1 MVSRSLMSNIAKV
14 FYLFMFGLLLA
25 AQSSFASAETKLLVI
40 DRGVPDFQKII
51 NDLPENT
58 DYLLLDNS
66 GDPFKQIAH
75 KLAIKPVDTVHIF
88 SHAEPGV
95 LNLSGKSINA
105 NNIHTYEKQLTNI
118 NNSLLDGADILFYG
132 CDLAATAS
140 GQDLLLIIAAQ
151 TGTDVAA
158 STDATGHASLG
169 GNWNLEH
176 TIGRVDASVMFSPA
190 FQSEYTFTLAHFRGG
205 SISWRAVELDNDG
218 LIDDVEITV
227 KTACGLGLSNSNG
240 CRPSNLTTP
249 NGFPTLSS
257 PVYSD
262 PITFGEEGSTEA
274 YRFDETTFT
283 ANNLDPETS
292 YLVYYGSGNRIKEL
306 KNNSEGTWKIQ
317 TTILMQDGNLPP
329 KIDLPILYEAP
340 LLDQNGDR
348 ADSFSFPVSAIDS
361 NGDKVRYRLANE
373 DELGGEGESYTNPV
387 GISIN
392 ASTGVVTWDYNALP
406 AGTVA
411 DTGLYSA
418 GFIAE
423 DLDSNGDVKSKSHV
437 DLILSLKN
445 QKGVTFT
452 TGDNIPESRTIIVEK
467 GDSFEFSIT
476 GDAVD
481 TSSLGNLKGALT
493 EGAEGN
499 FTFAPGNIGDTVD
512 LDPGTY
518 PITFEVRDNDSTEAT
533 SYLTLNFIVPDPNA
547 PKIANIEGDR
557 TVYESTFAEL
567 VDDGTDSVVT
577 DLDNS
582 GNVVDHL
589 NNGYIRFN
597 VTFSDGQYEVLD
609 IESEGDGPGQI
620 RRTDYEVFY
629 EGVKIADIDPF
640 EDGAGQALRLDF
652 GDVTLE
658 AIQALVR
665 SLTYTDTFVLRSTEQ
680 RNLSL
685 FIQDGDGL
693 NRSYSMFIDVED
705 HPNKPTDGAPV
716 VVNNNLSLENGD
728 TLTISSDNIKFVDAD
743 NDASEL
749 TINVTNILNGQ
760 FEYIANAGTEIT
772 SFTQADIDNGL
783 VQFVHDNNGLA
794 PSYNLTA
801 SDGTNSFGPDAAAT
815 NFTSGSTSNVSVFE
829 NKIGVTIV
837 DSSGVSGTPSYALAG
852 VDAGDFDIN
861 PISGTLSFKNSP
873 DFEVPSSSAGSNTYQ
888 VLVTVTGSDGGSEVL
903 TYNINV
909 KDVNEPP
916 TISGTSPVSS
926 LRAGD
931 SYSFTPTASDP
942 ESATLDYSVSN
953 NPSWL
958 TINPVTGELSGTP
971 TDADAGT
978 SDNILI
984 TVSDGLNSATLD
996 PISLT
1001 VIPNAKPIAEAQ
1013 TIEVTEDESV
1023 DFSLVATDSDGT
1035 VVSYAIGTPANGTLT
1050 GIAPDLTYTPNAG
1063 FFGDDSFTYTV
1074 TDNDG
1079 GVSTISNISIIIL
1092 EDLDGD
1098 GIPDINDPDD
1108 DNDGISDAVEGTT
1121 LDSDED
1127 GIPNFRDTDSD
1138 GDGISDEDEGVIDTD
1153 NDELAN
1159 YIDPDS
1165 DNDGI
1170 SDEIEGTVDT
1180 DNDNTAN
1187 YLDSDS
1193 DGDGISDADEGVGD
1207 PDSDNIA
1214 NYLDTD
1220 SDGDGISDEDE
1231 GALDADEDNIPDYR
1245 DTDSDGDGISDED
1258 EGVIDTDDDGIANYL
1273 DTDSDGDG
1281 IPDVTEGAID
1291 TDEDNTPNYLDTDSD
1306 NDGILDET
1314 EGAIDTDEDNLA
1326 NYIDPDSDDDGISD
1340 QDEGNIDSDEDGRAN
1355 YIDTD
1360 SDNDGI
1366 PDEVEGVVDTDEDNT
1381 PNYLDTDSDNDGIPD
1396 ASEGAI
1402 DTDEDEVPNYLDAD
1416 SDGDGISDAEEGIL
1430 DTDEDEKPNFLDTD
1444 SDGDGISDADEG
1456 VVDTD
1461 EDEVPNYLD
1470 TDSDNDGIPDET
1482 EGAIDTDLDNTPNY
1496 LDSDSDNDGISD
1508 ADEGVIDTDEDSTPN
1523 YIDTDSDND
1532 GISDADE
1539 GVIDTDED
1547 STPNYLDSDSDGDGI
1562 SDADEGVI
1570 DTDEDSTPNYL
1581 DSDSDNDGISDADEG
1596 AIDTDLDN
1604 TPNYLDS
1611 DSDNDGI
1618 SDADEGSLDSDQD
1631 GIPNYQESDS
1641 DNDGISDT
1649 DEGTLDS
1656 DQDGILDYQD
1666 TDSDNDGISD
1676 AEEGALDSDQDGILD
1691 YQDTDSDNDGI
1702 SDADEGV
1709 LDTDNDGIL
1718 DYKDT
1723 DSDNDGIPDADEGAL
1738 DTDNDGILDYKDTDS
1753 DNDGIPDAEEGVLD
1767 TDQDGILDY
1776 KDTDSDNDGI
1786 PDVDEG
1792 VLDSDQDG
1800 ILDYKDTDSDNDGI
1814 PDAEESAL
1822 DTDND
1827 GIPNYKDTDSDNDGI
1842 PDVDEG
1848 ALDTDQDGIS
1858 DYRDTDSDN
1867 DGIPDADEGISDTD
1881 NDGILDYKDNDSDND
1896 GISDVDEGDLD
1907 SDQDG
1912 ILDFLD
1918 TDSDNDGIPDADEGN
1933 LDSDQDGILDFRD
1946 TDSDNDGILDADEGT
1961 LDSDEDGIPN
1971 YKESDSD
1978 NDGIPDTDE
1987 GVLDSDNDGILD
1999 YQDTDSDNDGIPD
2012 ADEGTLDSDNDGIL
2026 DYKDTDSDNDGIP
2039 DADES
2044 ALDSDQDGI
2053 PNYKDTDSD
2062 NDGISDA
2069 DEGALDSDQD
2079 GILDYQDTDSDN
2091 DGIPDADES
2100 TLDSDNDGIPNYK
2113 DTDSDNDGIS
2123 DKDEGAL
2130 DSDNDGILDYQDTD
2144 SDNDGIPDIE
2154 EGVLDSDNDGVSDYF
2169 DKGADEDF
2177 DGIPDI
2183 IEGTGDI
2190 DNDGIPNHL
2199 DIDSDNDGLVDG
2211 FEANISG
2218 LDSDN
2223 DGIDDTFDIDQNS
2236 TSVDANND
2244 GIVDTIQLL
2253 DTDND
2258 GIANYVDV
2266 DSDGDFVPDALEATL
2281 GFMDLDS
2288 DNIND
2293 SYDVDYTLGIDE
2305 DQDGIDDR
2313 FDIDFVPGIDAD
2325 GDGINDTRLRAY
2337 DHDQDGLADFID
2349 IDSDNDG
2356 ISDTVEANVTSE
2368 DTDGDGIYDGFDID
2382 YNSGVDLNKDGIV
2395 DNILLID
2402 TDGDSV
2408 FDMHDLDSDNDGWF
2422 DTQEAPVLDENI
2434 DGIADVGSQLNTLP
2448 DDSDG
2453 DGFANYRDVTS
2464 FGDGVFDISRNS
2476 QQSLDLDNDGSIDIT
2491 FDLDRDGIDDSIDFL
2506 AGIHGS
2512 AVGSDYDNDGI
2523 SNLLD
2528 LDDDNDGILDTVE
2541 GFLDSDNDGILNYL
2555 DRDSDN
2561 DGISD
2566 AFENNNVARSGID
2579 ANLNGVD
2586 DAWEDKAFRELIFAL
2601 TDTDLDG
2608 IYDAIDTDSDN
2619 DGISDNKEQMN
2630 AIATNNDSDGDGI
2643 DDAFDV
2649 DFTKGIDIDLDG
2661 IDDRVLFNNDAD
2673 NDGQLDYRDLDSDG
2687 DGISDADEGLVDTD
2701 GDGIPDS
2708 IDIDSDN
2715 DGIPDDIENGDFN
2728 NDGINDALQDN
2739 GKVETG
2745 VKGAG
2750 SMNLLAIL
2758 GLIMISI
2765 LRNRKKAGTLLLA
2778 ALALTSTSAQAKD
2791 TCTLENATTQ
2801 VGCWYVGAGVGLSH
2815 VDPEERKTTWQ
2826 VEDNNDHSLK
2836 LLLGYGF
2843 TDHWFGEFSYED
2855 MGSAQLYNLNPAIT
2869 GKLIVDYSVMAL
2881 NAGYWFYDE
2890 HSTWNVYLK
2899 GGLAYLE
2906 TSTSEYVEQTHGSQ
2920 ITIGAGVQW
2929 RFADR
2934 WFSRLDITAYDL
2946 DAQTLN
2952 LSLGYYFGG
2961 TKTAAK
2967 KETSIMPAKAAP
2979 VALVPILEAD
2989 SDMDGV
2995 SNKLDMCPATL
3006 EGAIVDETGCV
3017 VLNKITLNIQFDN
3030 GSDVISAEYLT
3041 QVLAVSEKL
3050 KQYKNPKLT
3059 VEGHTDW
3066 KGKQVKNQPLSER
3079 RALAVAKIIAEHTSI
3094 KETDMTVKGH
3104 GELLPI
3110 ADNNTEEGRFKNR
3123 RVEIIIDNQ

>member
-1 MVSRSLMSNIAKV
+1 MVPRSLMLNITK
-14 FYLFMFGLLLA
+14 MFSLLMLGGFLLA
-25 AQSSFASAETKLLVI
+25 PAFFVSAETKLLVI
-40 DRGVPDFQKII
+40 DRGVPDFQQII
-51 NDLPENT
+51 DDLPENT
-58 DYLLLDNS
+58 DYLLLDKS

-75 KLAIKPVDTVHIF
+75 KLAIKPVDTLHIF
-88 SHAEPGV
+88 SHAEPGA
-95 LNLSGKSINA
+95 LSLSGKSINA
-105 NNIHTYEKQLTNI
+105 NNIHAYESELTSI

-140 GQDLLLIIAAQ
+140 GQDLLSIIAAQ

-176 TIGRVDASVMFSPA
+176 TIGRVDAPVMFSPE
-190 FQSEYTFTLAHFRGG
+190 FQSDYTYTLAHFRGG

-218 LIDDVEITV
+218 LINDVEVVV
-227 KTACGLGLSNSNG
+227 KTACAIGRTCDPGSLTNPDGISSLTRISN
-240 CRPSNLTTP
+240 TTT
-249 NGFPTLSS
+249 TLSD
-257 PVYSD
+257 Y
-262 PITFGEEGSTEA
+262 ILA
-274 YRFDETTFT
+274 ETTFEGK
-283 ANNLDPETS
+283 NLDPDTFYE
-292 YLVYYGSGNRIKEL
+292 LYYSSGNRIAALE
-306 KNNSEGTWKIQ
+306 NNGNGRWKIQ
-317 TTILMQDGNLPP
+317 TTILMQDGNSPP
-329 KIDLPILYEAP
+329 KIDLPILYEVP

-348 ADSFSFPVSAIDS
+348 ADSFSFPVSSIDS

-373 DELGGEGESYTNPV
+373 DELGGENRGYTNPL

-392 ASTGVVTWDYNALP
+392 SSTGLVTWDY
-406 AGTVA
+406 TVLDPDDIEA
-411 DTGLYSA
+411 TGLYSA

-423 DLDSNGDVKSKSHV
+423 DLDINGNAKSKSHV
-437 DLILSLKN
+437 DLILSLEN
-445 QKGVTFT
+445 QKGTTFT

-467 GDSFEFSIT
+467 GGSFEFSII

-481 TSSLGNLKGALT
+481 TTSLGNLQGALT
-493 EGAEGN
+493 EGVEGN
-499 FTFAPGNIGDTVD
+499 FTFAPGNIGDNVD

-518 PITFEVRDNDSTEAT
+518 PITFEVRDNDDARAT

-557 TVYESTFAEL
+557 TVYASTFAQL
-567 VDDGTDSVVT
+567 VDDGVDSVVT

-597 VTFSDGQYEVLD
+597 VTFADGQYEVLD
-609 IESEGDGPGQI
+609 IESQGDGPGQI

-652 GDVTLE
+652 GNVSLE

-716 VVNNNLSLENGD
+716 VVNNNLNLESGD
-728 TLTISSDNIKFVDAD
+728 TLTISTDNINFVDA
-743 NDASEL
+743 NNFASEL
-749 TINVTNILNGQ
+749 TITVSNITNGQ
-760 FEYIANAGTEIT
+760 FELLSNAGTPVT
-772 SFTQADIDNGL
+772 SFTQADINNGL
-783 VQFVHDNNGLA
+783 VQFVHDGTAIA
-794 PSYNLTA
+794 PAYDLTV
-801 SDGTNSFGPDAAAT
+801 SDGTNSFGPDAAAI
-815 NFTSGSTSNVSVFE
+815 NFTSGSTSNISVFE

-837 DSSGVSGTPSYALAG
+837 DSSGVSGTPSYSLTG
-852 VDAGDFDIN
+852 VDANDFDIN
-861 PISGTLSFKNSP
+861 PISGTLSFKNAP
-873 DFEVPSSSAGSNTYQ
+873 DFEVPSSSAGNNTYQ
-888 VLVTVTGSDGGSEVL
+888 VIVTVTGSDAGTEIL

-1001 VIPNAKPIAEAQ
+1001 VIANAKPIAEAQ
-1013 TIEVTEDESV
+1013 AIEVTEDESV
-1023 DFSLVATDSDGT
+1023 EFTLVATDSDGT
-1035 VVSYAIGTPANGTLT
+1035 VVSYTIGTPANGTLT
-1050 GIAPDLTYTPNAG
+1050 GTAPDLTYTPNTG
-1063 FFGDDSFTYTV
+1063 FFGEDSFTYTV

-1079 GVSTISNISIIIL
+1079 GVSTLSTISITIL
-1092 EDLDGD
+1092 EDFDGD

-1121 LDSDED
+1121 LDSDDD

-1193 DGDGISDADEGVGD
+1193 DGDGISDADEGVSD
-1207 PDSDNIA
+1207 PDEDNIA

-1220 SDGDGISDEDE
+1220 SDGDGISDADE
-1231 GALDADEDNIPDYR
+1231 GSLDADEDNIPDYR
-1245 DTDSDGDGISDED
+1245 DTDSDGDGISDAD
-1258 EGVIDTDDDGIANYL
+1258 EGVIDTDEDGVANYL
-1273 DTDSDGDG
+1273 DTDSDADG
-1281 IPDVTEGAID
+1281 IPDATEGAID
-1291 TDEDNTPNYLDTDSD
+1291 SDEDNTPNYLDTDSD
-1306 NDGILDET
+1306 NDGILDED
-1314 EGAIDTDEDNLA
+1314 EGVIDTDEDSLA
-1326 NYIDPDSDDDGISD
+1326 NYIDPDSDGDGISD
-1340 QDEGNIDSDEDGRAN
+1340 QDEGVVDTDEDGRAN

-1366 PDEVEGVVDTDEDNT
+1366 SDAEEGVVDTDEDET
-1381 PNYLDTDSDNDGIPD
+1381 PNYLDRDSDNDGIPD
-1396 ASEGAI
+1396 ADEGVIDTDEDNIANYLDEDSDNDGISDADEGAI
-1402 DTDEDEVPNYLDAD
+1402 DTDEDETPNY
-1416 SDGDGISDAEEGIL
+1416 
-1430 DTDEDEKPNFLDTD
+1430 LDTD

-1456 VVDTD
+1456 
-1461 EDEVPNYLD
+1461 
-1470 TDSDNDGIPDET
+1470 
-1482 EGAIDTDLDNTPNY
+1482 A
-1496 LDSDSDNDGISD
+1496 
-1508 ADEGVIDTDEDSTPN
+1508 IDTDEDGTAN

-1532 GISDADE
+1532 GIPDQTE
-1539 GVIDTDED
+1539 GVVDTDED
-1547 STPNYLDSDSDGDGI
+1547 
-1562 SDADEGVI
+1562 E
-1570 DTDEDSTPNYL
+1570 TPNYL

-1596 AIDTDLDN
+1596 AIDTDEDNIANYLDSDSDGDGISDADEGAIDTDEDNIANYLDN
-1604 TPNYLDS
+1604 DSDGDGISDADEGAIDTDEDNIANYLDSDSDNDGISDTDEGTIDTDQDNVANYLDS

-1649 DEGTLDS
+1649 DEGTV
-1656 DQDGILDYQD
+1656 
-1666 TDSDNDGISD
+1666 
-1676 AEEGALDSDQDGILD
+1676 DSDQDGILD

-1702 SDADEGV
+1702 SDADEGA
-1709 LDTDNDGIL
+1709 LDSDNDGIL

-1723 DSDNDGIPDADEGAL
+1723 DSDNDGIPDADEGTL
-1738 DTDNDGILDYKDTDS
+1738 DSDNDGILDYKDTDSDNDGIPDADEGTLDSDNDGILDYKDTDS
-1753 DNDGIPDAEEGVLD
+1753 DNDGIPDAEEGTL
-1767 TDQDGILDY
+1767 
-1776 KDTDSDNDGI
+1776 DSDN
-1786 PDVDEG
+1786 
-1792 VLDSDQDG
+1792 DG

-1814 PDAEESAL
+1814 PDAEEGTLDSDNDGILDYKDTDSDNDGISDADESAL

-1842 PDVDEG
+1842 PDADEG
-1848 ALDTDQDGIS
+1848 ASDSDEDGTPDYRDTDSDNDGISDADEGTLDSDQDGIL
-1858 DYRDTDSDN
+1858 DYRDNDSDNDGISDTDEGNLDSDEDGILDYQDPDSDN
-1867 DGIPDADEGISDTD
+1867 DGIPDADEGS
-1881 NDGILDYKDNDSDND
+1881 
-1896 GISDVDEGDLD
+1896 LD
-1907 SDQDG
+1907 SDE
-1912 ILDFLD
+1912 
-1918 TDSDNDGIPDADEGN
+1918 DGIPDY
-1933 LDSDQDGILDFRD
+1933 RD
-1946 TDSDNDGILDADEGT
+1946 TDSDNDGISDADEGT

-1978 NDGIPDTDE
+1978 NDGISDTEE
-1987 GVLDSDNDGILD
+1987 GVLDSDQDGILD

-2044 ALDSDQDGI
+2044 ALDSDNDGI

-2100 TLDSDNDGIPNYK
+2100 ALDGDQDGIPNYK
-2113 DTDSDNDGIS
+2113 DTDSDNDGIP
-2123 DKDEGAL
+2123 DADEGAL
-2130 DSDNDGILDYQDTD
+2130 DSDEDGIPDYRDTD
-2144 SDNDGIPDIE
+2144 SDNDGVADID
-2154 EGVLDSDNDGVSDYF
+2154 EGVLDTDNDGVPDYF
-2169 DKGADEDF
+2169 DQGADEDF

-2183 IEGTGDI
+2183 IEGTGDT

-2218 LDSDN
+2218 NDSDN
-2223 DGIDDTFDIDQNS
+2223 DGIDDTFDIDTNS
-2236 TSVDANND
+2236 TSSDTNND
-2244 GIVDTIQLL
+2244 GIVDFILLL

-2266 DSDGDFVPDALEATL
+2266 DSDGDFIPDALEATL
-2281 GFMDLDS
+2281 GRIDRDS
-2288 DNIND
+2288 DNIQD
-2293 SYDVDYTLGIDE
+2293 SYDVDYTFGADE

-2325 GDGINDTRLRAY
+2325 GDGINDTRLSEY

-2356 ISDTVEANVTSE
+2356 ISDTVEANVTDE
-2368 DTDGDGIYDGFDID
+2368 DSDGDGIYDGFDID
-2382 YNSGVDLNKDGIV
+2382 YNSGVDLNKDGLV
-2395 DNILLID
+2395 DNISLID
-2402 TDGDSV
+2402 TDGDLV
-2408 FDMHDLDSDNDGWF
+2408 VDIHDLDSDNDGWF
-2422 DTQEAPVLDENI
+2422 DTQEAPVLDENV
-2434 DGIADVGSQLNTLP
+2434 DGIADLINQVNALP
-2448 DDSDG
+2448 DDSDN
-2453 DGFANYRDVTS
+2453 DGFANYRDITS

-2476 QQSLDLDNDGSIDIT
+2476 QQLLDLNNDGSIDIT
-2491 FDLDRDGIDDSIDFL
+2491 FDLDGDGIDDSIDFL

-2512 AVGSDYDNDGI
+2512 AIGSDYDNDGI

-2528 LDDDNDGILDTVE
+2528 LDDDNDGILDTIE
-2541 GFLDSDNDGILNYL
+2541 GFLDTDNDGILNYL

-2566 AFENNNVARSGID
+2566 ALENNFIAGSGID
-2579 ANLNGVD
+2579 DNFNGVD
-2586 DAWEDKAFRELIFAL
+2586 DAWEATAFRELRFAVI
-2601 TDTDLDG
+2601 DTDLDG

-2619 DGISDNKEQMN
+2619 DGISDNQEQLTTV
-2630 AIATNNDSDGDGI
+2630 AINSDSDGDGI

-2649 DFTKGIDIDLDG
+2649 DFTKGIDSDFDG
-2661 IDDRVLFNNDAD
+2661 IDDRVLLNNDVD
-2673 NDGQLDYRDLDSDG
+2673 NDGQLGYRDLDSDG
-2687 DGISDADEGLVDTD
+2687 DGISDTNEGLLDTD

-2708 IDIDSDN
+2708 TDIDSDN

-2728 NDGINDALQDN
+2728 NDGINDSLQDN

-2765 LRNRKKAGTLLLA
+2765 LRNRKKAATLLLT
-2778 ALALTSTSAQAKD
+2778 ALTLTATSTQAKD
-2791 TCTLENATTQ
+2791 TCTLENATTE

-2815 VDPEERKTTWQ
+2815 VDPEERRTSWQ

-2843 TDHWFGEFSYED
+2843 TEHWFGEFSYED
-2855 MGSAQLYNLNPAIT
+2855 MGSAELYNLNPSIT
-2869 GKLIVDYSVMAL
+2869 GKLIVDYSVIAL
-2881 NAGYWFYDE
+2881 SAGYWFYDE
-2890 HSTWNVYLK
+2890 HSEWNVYLK

-2934 WFSRLDITAYDL
+2934 WFSRVDVTAYDL

-2952 LSLGYYFGG
+2952 LTLGYYFGG
-2961 TKTAAK
+2961 SKAAAK
-2967 KETSIMPAKAAP
+2967 KQISPAP
-2979 VALVPILEAD
+2979 VEATPVAVAPVIEVD
-2989 SDMDGV
+2989 TDMDGV
-2995 SNKLDMCPATL
+2995 IDKVDMCPATPKDL
-3006 EGAIVDETGCV
+3006 NVDESGCAM
-3017 VLNKITLNIQFDN
+3017 LNKITLNIQFEN
-3030 GSDVISAEYLT
+3030 NSDIISGEYLT
-3041 QVLAVSEKL
+3041 QIIAVAEKIN
-3050 KQYKNPKLT
+3050 QYKNPKLII
-3059 VEGHTDW
+3059 EGHTDW

-3079 RALAVAKIIAEHTSI
+3079 RALAVAKVIAAHTEV
-3094 KETDMTVKGH
+3094 KEADMTAIGH
-3104 GELLPI
+3104 GELQPI
-3110 ADNNTEEGRFKNR
+3110 ADNHTEEGRFKNR
-3123 RVEIIIDNQ
+3123 RVEITIDNQ